1 MSYLRYLKPTKM
13 LNHKKRIDLCDEAL
27 RQYVRWKGIIGD
39 HFICFVCRK
48 KLHKVM
54 GTVGHFRKRR
64 HMKTRF
70 EPQNCHL
77 ICPDCQDEGNPNNDT
92 NYARRLDEVYGAGT
106 AEAITILSNRTVH
119 YSLHELIDIQDTLT
133 KMKNG

>member
-1 MSYLRYLKPTKM
+1 M

-27 RQYVRWKGIIGD
+27 RQYVRFRDLIGN
-39 HFICFVCRK
+39 FFKCFVCLKTFRK
-48 KLHKVM
+48 EFA
-54 GTVGHFRKRR
+54 TVGHFRKRR
-64 HMKTRF
+64 HMATRF
-70 EPQNCHL
+70 FHKNSHL
-77 ICPDCQDEGNPNNDT
+77 LCPDCQDEGNPNNDT